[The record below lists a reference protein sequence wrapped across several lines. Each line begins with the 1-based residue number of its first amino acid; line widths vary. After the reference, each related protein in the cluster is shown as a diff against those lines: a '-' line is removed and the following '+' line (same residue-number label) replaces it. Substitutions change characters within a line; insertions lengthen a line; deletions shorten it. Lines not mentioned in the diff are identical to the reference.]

1 MKIRLIPPAFSAVG
15 LIIGAYAGV
24 WVAGLVEKIYAPSAS
39 SSEDLDFVF
48 VVAMLLSCLVAG
60 LVFSFVGFKIG
71 KRLIRTN

>member
-1 MKIRLIPPAFSAVG
+1 MKTRLVPPTLSAVG

-39 SSEDLDFVF
+39 SSDNLDFVF
-48 VVAMLLSCLVAG
+48 VIAMLLSCLVGG

-71 KRLIRTN
+71 KRLVRTK